1 MNGYEWGAGLC
12 AAVGKACCESW
23 GFLRQGSQPEVLRVS
38 NEQRSA
44 PWDNNKSRAVL
55 KINKLLE
62 LSVVSFIEK

>member
-12 AAVGKACCESW
+12 AVGRAGLLREL

-38 NEQRSA
+38 NEQHSA
-44 PWDNNKSRAVL
+44 PWDNNESRAVR